1 MASVNSGS
9 AHGSAANPYV
19 ISTKEQ
25 WVFFANVITN
35 QTAGYTGTAKVWV
48 LGADIN
54 LGGNTINAVGR
65 HSTGFQG
72 TLYGNKH
79 SISNGT
85 VAYQSWI
92 DGTSHFAVGLFHKI
106 NGGKV
111 YDLTIDSSIKFTMK
125 TNING
130 SGYIYMGS
138 LAAVANSATV
148 VNVSSSVSISL
159 SQTGTAK
166 VTMANIGGMCGSFNS
181 SKIYKSSWN
190 GTIYYRSSG
199 SQITANMN
207 TGPMVA
213 GFFGYASTV
222 VIDQCY
228 VSGTVSA
235 EHNGAR
241 LGGLI
246 GQPSCSGNGTF
257 TVSNVV
263 INVAVKMLGTNVY
276 VSDLGIFMGEDPHQ
290 QMQENP
296 SSTYNYKFS
305 KIYIVGNSKVYQGTA
320 DKTGI
325 YAIYGT
331 ENNGTVAD
339 RQKTTS
345 GVYLPIASSIP
356 VYPTNQQTAAVD
368 TKSGSTANVVTEAN
382 KNSAITNNFSVS
394 SSGTVTSKLSTFLS
408 TQWADTLPASRVL
421 FTATSTLS
429 LTALSLTNLGYVIPI
444 ITQLV
449 CFIISMAV
457 RFTIYLLKVLLN

>member
-111 YDLTIDSSIKFTMK
+111 FDLSIDSSIKFTMK
-125 TNING
+125 TNINANVYVHVG
-130 SGYIYMGS
+130 G
-138 LAAVANSATV
+138 LAAVAYNSTI
-148 VNVSSSVSISL
+148 VNVESNVSFDCR
-159 SQTGTAK
+159 QTGTNNVFCK
-166 VTMANIGGMCGSFNS
+166 IGGLVGYVERGGSII
-181 SKIYKSSWN
+181 KCL
-190 GTIYYRSSG
+190 YRGNLHFKGASTA
-199 SQITANMN
+199 ITANDN
-207 TGPMVA
+207 AHIIGGILGELNSNIT
-213 GFFGYASTV
+213 
-222 VIDQCY
+222 IDQCS
-228 VSGTVSA
+228 VNGNVTEESGGPNVGGIVGHVYDTNSFVIKIT
-235 EHNGAR
+235 NITLNVNVKYTGACNSPDI
-241 LGGLI
+241 GLI
-246 GQPSCSGNGTF
+246 CGWFHSQNLNATNGSVISNIYVVGGATYCNSTTPTYYF
-257 TVSNVV
+257 TTTASNF
-263 INVAVKMLGTNVY
+263 
-276 VSDLGIFMGEDPHQ
+276 SD
-290 QMQENP
+290 
-296 SSTYNYKFS
+296 FS
-305 KIYIVGNSKVYQGTA
+305 KISNISLPVASGT
-320 DKTGI
+320 T
-325 YAIYGT
+325 
-331 ENNGTVAD
+331 
-339 RQKTTS
+339 
-345 GVYLPIASSIP
+345 
-356 VYPTNQQTAAVD
+356 VYPVWFNESSSAQR
-368 TKSGSTANVVTEAN
+368 KGSTAAVVTEAN